1 MKTFVLAAVSS
12 LTLTTSFAVLP
23 VRASVWISSSGF
35 SPSSQDTPFQLAQ
48 RRGLGDAQ
56 EVCVEAAEDRGLR
69 VREVLSIEPVA
80 GGAEV
85 QMQVSQRQSSSFV
98 VGCDYSSGTGNVELY
113 RLEGVERNDPD
124 SNSDSSDWRRSYSD
138 GSSVRNQNEAEE
150 IARAVVGQQL
160 GIRDPYSDVV
170 RIDDVDRTDSNRA
183 WEVKGRV
190 NGAPFVVRIRS
201 SDAYVLGFDLF

>member
-23 VRASVWISSSGF
+23 VRASAWISSPWF
-35 SPSSQDTPFQLAQ
+35 SPSSSQNTPFQLAQ
-48 RRGLGDAQ
+48 RQGLGDAQ

-69 VREVLSIEPVA
+69 VREILSIEPVA

-98 VGCDYSSGTGNVELY
+98 IGCDYSSGTGNVELY

-124 SNSDSSDWRRSYSD
+124 SDSSDWRRSYSD
-138 GSSVRNQNEAEE
+138 GSSVRNQNQAEE

-183 WEVKGRV
+183 WEVKGQV

>member
-1 MKTFVLAAVSS
+1 M
-12 LTLTTSFAVLP
+12 
-23 VRASVWISSSGF
+23 
-35 SPSSQDTPFQLAQ
+35 
-48 RRGLGDAQ
+48 
-56 EVCVEAAEDRGLR
+56 
-69 VREVLSIEPVA
+69 REVLSIEPVA